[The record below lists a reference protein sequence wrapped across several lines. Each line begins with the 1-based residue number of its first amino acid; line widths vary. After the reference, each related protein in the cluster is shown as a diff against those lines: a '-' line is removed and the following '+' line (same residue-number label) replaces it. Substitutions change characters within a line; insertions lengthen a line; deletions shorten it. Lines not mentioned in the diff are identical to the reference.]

1 MPKIDAPTVAQHR
14 AARREALLEA
24 ARRLLSEPGRSEA
37 PGIGEIAEAAGI
49 SRPAV
54 YSYFGSRDDLLI
66 AAVHDAFP
74 TWVAYVE
81 EAMAA
86 AATPA
91 DRVLEYVDA
100 NLRLMARGD
109 HTVVQI
115 EATQSLTPGKVAHES
130 IRIPLTRALTELGVD
145 KPNRI
150 GELIQAVA
158 FSGAKMIQSGIAP
171 AEVRR
176 MVHGLLEPYLRDV
189 DAAQRSAD
197 LDGSGSAGRN
207 PR

>member
-24 ARRLLSEPGRSEA
+24 ARRLLSEPGRVEA
-37 PGIGEIAEAAGI
+37 PGIGEIAERAGI

-54 YSYFGSRDDLLI
+54 YSYFASRDDLLI

-81 EAMAA
+81 DAMAA
-86 AATPA
+86 ADTAV

-109 HTVVQI
+109 HTVVRVA
-115 EATQSLTPGKVAHES
+115 ATESLTPGKVAHES
-130 IRIPLTRALTELGVD
+130 IRIPLTRALTDLGVD
-145 KPNRI
+145 RPNRV

-158 FSGAKMIQSGIAP
+158 FSGAKMIQSGVAP
-171 AEVRR
+171 SDVRK
-176 MVHGLLEPYLRDV
+176 MVHALIEPYLRTVSPTGDT
-189 DAAQRSAD
+189 AQ
-197 LDGSGSAGRN
+197 
-207 PR
+207 